1 MRYLLDEQRKQV
13 GFEYIINKLNVNS
26 PFGVDE
32 VRNIN
37 VFKDSDK
44 INYEL
49 DLVEETVK
57 QLNDFSDEFNEIEKV
72 FMVMKDIRNSL
83 KKCSGSSSATLD
95 EVELFEIKMFSIA
108 VSNLIHFYEK
118 TNKIKDIDFFS
129 LNPLITL
136 LDPDNNNIP
145 TFYIYD
151 SYSDELRKIREQKKS
166 IEQRIFVVD
175 DDVELEN
182 LKKQRLEFVILEEEE
197 ELKIKKHLTTQ
208 IRLHNVALDENIKL
222 IGKLDFLVAKAK
234 LFIKENAIRPTIVPN
249 NNIDI
254 KIVDGINLEIKD
266 VVESKGKNFTPVSI
280 HLNKGV
286 TIITGANM
294 GGKSVSLKTIVQ
306 NLLLA
311 QMGFYVFAKEAVLP
325 QLDFIFYI
333 SDDMQSISKGLSTFG
348 AEIVKMKPV
357 IELVKRCNGFVALD
371 EFARGTNPQEGSIIV
386 KSLTEYLNDFG
397 TSTVISTH
405 YDGIVNDSIV
415 HYQVIGLRNLDFS
428 GLKYK
433 IDLNKGKSVEI
444 IQQHMD
450 YRLEKVSNV
459 SEVPKDALHVAELLG
474 FEKEILEIAKKMY
487 WFSEVNN
494 FWIFNKTKSFWFN

>member
-26 PFGVDE
+26 PFGADE

-37 VFKDSDK
+37 IFKSADK

-49 DLVEETVK
+49 DLVEETIN
-57 QLNDFSDEFNEIEKV
+57 QLNSFPDQFNEIEKV

-83 KKCSGSSSATLD
+83 KKCGEHSNLTLD

-108 VSNLIHFYEK
+108 VSNLIAEYNSTK
-118 TNKIKDIDFFS
+118 GIKGIDFLS
-129 LNPLITL
+129 LDYIVNL
-136 LDPDNNNIP
+136 LDPDNNKIP

-151 SYSDELRKIREQKKS
+151 SYSDELRKVREQKKV
-166 IEQRIFVVD
+166 IEQKIFAVD
-175 DDVELEN
+175 DDAELEN
-182 LKKQRLEFVILEEEE
+182 LKKQRLEFVILEDKE
-197 ELKIKKHLTTQ
+197 ELKVKKHLTS
-208 IRLHNVALDENIKL
+208 EIKQHVNELLKDIEL
-222 IGKLDFLVAKAK
+222 IGTLDFLIAKAK
-234 LFIKENAIRPTIVPN
+234 LFMNENAVRPTIVPN
-249 NNIDI
+249 SVMNI

-266 VVESKGKNFTPVSI
+266 IVEAKGKNFTPVSI
-280 HLNKGV
+280 HLNKGI

-294 GGKSVSLKTIVQ
+294 GGKSISLKTIVQ

-311 QMGFYVFAKEAVLP
+311 QMGFYVFAKEAIIP
-325 QLDFIFYI
+325 QLDFIFFV

-386 KSLTEYLNDFG
+386 KSLTQYLNNFG

-405 YDGIVNDSIV
+405 YDGIVNDSVV

-459 SEVPKDALHVAELLG
+459 NEVPKDALHVAELLG
-474 FEKEILEIAKKMY
+474 FEKEILEIAKTMY
-487 WFSEVNN
+487 
-494 FWIFNKTKSFWFN
+494 